1 MERKIDNFIQDIK
14 DAIEGEIEVYD
25 GYEPEGEKEDTISLD
40 LSFPGGYSAVVNIEL
55 SVSTWLDKGTYDIPP
70 YVSGIIYW
78 KAKDYNLWTEGYEYE
93 EEGELDLSG
102 KFTW

>member
-25 GYEPEGEKEDTISLD
+25 GYEPEGEKEDTISIDISL
-40 LSFPGGYSAVVNIEL
+40 PGGYSAVVNIEL

-70 YVSGIIYW
+70 
-78 KAKDYNLWTEGYEYE
+78 
-93 EEGELDLSG
+93 
-102 KFTW
+102 

>member
-25 GYEPEGEKEDTISLD
+25 GYEPEGEKEDAISLD
-40 LSFPGGYSAVVNIEL
+40 ISLPGGFSAVVNIEL
-55 SVSTWLDKGTYDIPP
+55 SVSTWLDKGTYDIPS
-70 YVSGIIYW
+70 YVSGITYW